1 VDEHERIVDPGLS
14 DGEGSDRVIA
24 SSSSEGSVGDENR
37 DGDDEDSGS
46 DPVVAKEE
54 EWVMSWGFGGRTVFT
69 TGSWAWG
76 LLYSYGNIHSK
87 WQYIVWQLSLDVDF
101 QPMQ

>member
-1 VDEHERIVDPGLS
+1 VDEHERIVDFELS

-37 DGDDEDSGS
+37 DGDDEDSES

-54 EWVMSWGFGGRTVFT
+54 EWVMSWGLGGRTVFAI
-69 TGSWAWG
+69 GSVALG
-76 LLYSYGNIHSK
+76 LLQSYETIRS
-87 WQYIVWQLSLDVDF
+87 
-101 QPMQ
+101 